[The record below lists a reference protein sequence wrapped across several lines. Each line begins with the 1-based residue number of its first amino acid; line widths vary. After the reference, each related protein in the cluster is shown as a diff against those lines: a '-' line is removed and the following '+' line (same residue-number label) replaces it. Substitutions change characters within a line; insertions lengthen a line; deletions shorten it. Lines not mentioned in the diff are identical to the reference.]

1 MVIAY
6 NSRKYREEKNITQQE
21 ITERLPISRQS
32 ISKWERGESLPSIDN
47 LVLLSEYL
55 QIPLDSLVK
64 EQFFLPL
71 PFDFDKPKSRAQL
84 GWLLF
89 FPGFLLTMMVFPME
103 LMDRLL
109 VIPIAVFLL
118 LVELVITFF
127 DFQQYYA
134 YFTVEKEGIRVFNGN
149 TRARTV
155 LPNLYYLF
163 LAAIGKR
170 KTVFIP
176 YSEVEAITIFFET
189 RGYESPNT
197 AVVYRPR
204 QNVAL
209 RERFEAHI
217 KLKKGS
223 VSLNLDGCFYAQS
236 LERKYFYAMFAYF
249 QHKEV
254 PVSDPYGILKSL
266 AEEHNFIQEAYRI
279 GQQKRSDSH

>member
-21 ITERLPISRQS
+21 IAERLHISRQS

-89 FPGFLLTMMVFPME
+89 FPGFLLTLMVFPME

-109 VIPIAVFLL
+109 VIPVAAFAL
-118 LVELVITFF
+118 LVELMITFF
-127 DFQQYYA
+127 DFKRYYA

-170 KTVFIP
+170 QTVFIP
-176 YSEVEAITIFFET
+176 YSEIETITIYFET

-197 AVVYRPR
+197 VVVYRPR

-217 KLKKGS
+217 KLKDGS

-236 LERKYFYAMFAYF
+236 LERTYFYAMFAYF

-254 PVSDPYGILKSL
+254 PVSDPYHILSSL
-266 AEEHNFIQEAYRI
+266 EQEHNFIQEAYQV
-279 GQQKRSDSH
+279 GQQKRSDSY